1 MLPNIHL
8 LVFPVQVV
16 LNTIQTVPFTGLP
29 HDLTLAL
36 GSDRP
41 VYFIREVYAS
51 PMLRF
56 GVLLMHNFGS
66 FLPSLC
72 ESLQHPPL

>member
-1 MLPNIHL
+1 MLPNIYL

-16 LNTIQTVPFTGLP
+16 LNTIRTVPFTRLP
-29 HDLTLAL
+29 DDLTLAF

-41 VYFIREVYAS
+41 VYFIREAYTS

-66 FLPSLC
+66 FLPSL
-72 ESLQHPPL
+72 